1 MYYFFR
7 GLTLIHT
14 KGLKRFVLVPLLINL
29 VLFSFAFYILLAQV
43 NAMVAAVQH
52 YLPDWLHWLEYLL
65 IPLGVMTLVIGLAY
79 SFTMVANFIAAP
91 FNGLLSEKVE
101 AHLSGKTLPDT
112 GIAGFIKDVPRMLGR
127 EWQKLLY
134 ALPRA
139 IILFVLFLFL
149 PLVGPVLWFLFTSWL
164 LAIQYADYPYDNH
177 KIDFRT
183 MRTQLRSQPG
193 TSFAFGVTVNIACMI
208 PLFNLFVMPIAVCG
222 ATAMWVDKLAA
233 QNDPA
238 LKAPGA
244 KAYNKLDKYC

>member
-7 GLTLIHT
+7 GLSLIQT
-14 KGLKRFVLVPLLINL
+14 KGLKRFVLVPLLINVL
-29 VLFSFAFYILLAQV
+29 LFSFAFYILLAQV
-43 NAMVAAVQH
+43 NAMVAAVQQ
-52 YLPDWLHWLEYLL
+52 YLPGWLHWLEYLL
-65 IPLGVMTLVIGLAY
+65 IPLGVMTLVISLAY

-101 AHLSGKTLPDT
+101 AHLSGKTLPDV
-112 GIAGFIKDVPRMLGR
+112 GVAGFINDIPRMLGR

-149 PLVGPVLWFLFTSWL
+149 PLVGPILWFLFTSWL
-164 LAIQYADYPYDNH
+164 LAIQYVDYPYDNH

-183 MRTQLRSQPG
+183 MRAQLRAQPG
-193 TSFAFGVTVNIACMI
+193 SSFAFGITVNIACMI

-244 KAYNKLDKYC
+244 KAYSKLDKYC

>member
-14 KGLKRFVLVPLLINL
+14 KGLKRFVLVPLSINL
-29 VLFSFAFYILLAQV
+29 LLFSFAFYVLLQQV
-43 NAMVAAVQH
+43 SAMVSAVQQ
-52 YLPDWLHWLEYLL
+52 YLPGWLHWLEYLL

-101 AHLSGKTLPDT
+101 AHLSGRVIPATTMAEFVRD
-112 GIAGFIKDVPRMLGR
+112 IPRMLGR

-164 LAIQYADYPYDNH
+164 LAIQYVDYPYDNH
-177 KIDFRT
+177 KIDFRS
-183 MRTQLRSQPG
+183 MRQQLRSQPG

>member
-14 KGLKRFVLVPLLINL
+14 KGLKRFVLVPLSINL
-29 VLFSFAFYILLAQV
+29 LLFSFAFYVLLQQV
-43 NAMVAAVQH
+43 SAMVSAVQQ
-52 YLPDWLHWLEYLL
+52 YLPGWLHWLEYLL
-65 IPLGVMTLVIGLAY
+65 IPLGVMMLVIGLAY

-101 AHLSGKTLPDT
+101 AHLSGRVIPATT
-112 GIAGFIKDVPRMLGR
+112 TAAFVKDIPRMLGR

-177 KIDFRT
+177 KIDFRS
-183 MRTQLRSQPG
+183 MRQQLRSQPG

-238 LKAPGA
+238 LKAPGT

>member
-14 KGLKRFVLVPLLINL
+14 KGLKRFVLIPLLINL
-29 VLFSFAFYILLAQV
+29 VLFSLAFYVLLQQV
-43 NAMVAAVQH
+43 SAMVAAVQQ

-65 IPLGVMTLVIGLAY
+65 IPLGVMSLVIGLAY

-101 AHLSGKTLPDT
+101 AHLSGQTIPDT
-112 GIAGFIKDVPRMLGR
+112 GMAGFVKDIPRMLAR
-127 EWQKLLY
+127 EWQKFIY

-139 IILFVLFLFL
+139 IVLFVLFLFL
-149 PLVGPVLWFLFTSWL
+149 PLIGPILWFLFTSWL
-164 LAIQYADYPYDNH
+164 LAIQYADYPFDNH

-183 MRTQLRSQPG
+183 MRAQLRSQPG
-193 TSFAFGVTVNIACMI
+193 SSFAFGITVNIACMI

>member
-43 NAMVAAVQH
+43 NAMVSAVQH
-52 YLPDWLHWLEYLL
+52 YLPGWLHWLEYLL

-101 AHLSGKTLPDT
+101 AHLSGRELPST
-112 GIAGFIKDVPRMLGR
+112 GVTGFIKDMPRMLGR

-164 LAIQYADYPYDNH
+164 LAIQYVDYPYDNH
-177 KIDFRT
+177 KIDFRN
-183 MRTQLRSQPG
+183 MRAQLRAQPG
-193 TSFAFGVTVNIACMI
+193 SSFAFGITVNIACMI

-222 ATAMWVDKLAA
+222 ATAMWVDRLAT
-233 QNDPA
+233 QNNPE

-244 KAYNKLDKYC
+244 MAYNKLDKYC

>member
-7 GLTLIHT
+7 GLSLIHT
-14 KGLKRFVLVPLLINL
+14 KGLKRFVLVPLTINL
-29 VLFSFAFYILLAQV
+29 VLFSFAFYFLLQQV
-43 NAMVAAVQH
+43 NALVSAVQQ
-52 YLPDWLHWLEYLL
+52 YLPAWLHWLEYLL

-112 GIAGFIKDVPRMLGR
+112 GISGFFKDMPRMLGR

-139 IILFVLFLFL
+139 IVLFVLFLFL
-149 PLVGPVLWFLFTSWL
+149 PVIGPILWFLFTSWL
-164 LAIQYADYPYDNH
+164 LAIQYVDYPYDNH
-177 KIDFRT
+177 KIAFGT
-183 MRTQLRSQPG
+183 MRQQLRNQPG
-193 TSFAFGVTVNIACMI
+193 NTFAFGITVNIACMI

-222 ATAMWVDKLAA
+222 ATAMWVDRLAM

-244 KAYNKLDKYC
+244 KAYSKLEKYC

>member
-7 GLTLIHT
+7 GLSLIHT
-14 KGLKRFVLVPLLINL
+14 KGLKRFVLVPLSINL
-29 VLFSFAFYILLAQV
+29 VLFSFAFYFLLQQV
-43 NAMVAAVQH
+43 NALVAAVQQ
-52 YLPDWLHWLEYLL
+52 YLPGWLHWLEYLL
-65 IPLGVMTLVIGLAY
+65 IPLGVMTLVLGLAY

-112 GIAGFIKDVPRMLGR
+112 GIKGFVNDIPRMLGR

-139 IILFVLFLFL
+139 IVLFVLFLFL
-149 PLVGPVLWFLFTSWL
+149 PVIGPVLWFLFTSWL
-164 LAIQYADYPYDNH
+164 LAIQYLDYPYDNH
-177 KIDFRT
+177 KIAFST
-183 MRTQLRSQPG
+183 MRQQLRSQPG
-193 TSFAFGVTVNIACMI
+193 NSFAFGITVNIACMI

-222 ATAMWVDKLAA
+222 ATAMWVDRLAEK
-233 QNDPA
+233 NDPT
-238 LKAPGA
+238 LKAPGT

>member
-7 GLTLIHT
+7 GISLIQT

-29 VLFSFAFYILLAQV
+29 TLFSFAFYVLLAQV
-43 NAMVAAVQH
+43 NAMVAAVQQ
-52 YLPDWLHWLEYLL
+52 YLPAWLHWLEYLL

-101 AHLSGKTLPDT
+101 AHLSGKTLANT
-112 GIAGFIKDVPRMLGR
+112 GVIGFIKDTPRMLGR

-149 PLVGPVLWFLFTSWL
+149 PVIGPVLWFLFTSWL
-164 LAIQYADYPYDNH
+164 LAIQYVDYPYDNH

-183 MRTQLRSQPG
+183 MRSQLRARPAD
-193 TSFAFGVTVNIACMI
+193 SFAFGITVNIACMI

-222 ATAMWVDKLAA
+222 ATALWVDKLSEL
-233 QNDPA
+233 NDPA

-244 KAYNKLDKYC
+244 KAYSRLDKYC

>member
-14 KGLKRFVLVPLLINL
+14 KGLKRFVLIPLLINL
-29 VLFSFAFYILLAQV
+29 VLFSFAFYILLQQV
-43 NAMVAAVQH
+43 SAMVSAVQQ
-52 YLPDWLHWLEYLL
+52 YLPEWLHWLEYLL
-65 IPLGVMTLVIGLAY
+65 IPLGVMSLVIGLAY

-101 AHLSGKTLPDT
+101 AHLSGRAIPDT
-112 GIAGFIKDVPRMLGR
+112 GLAGFVKDIPRMLAR
-127 EWQKLLY
+127 EWQKFIY

-139 IILFVLFLFL
+139 IVLFVLFLFL
-149 PLVGPVLWFLFTSWL
+149 PLIGPVLWFLFTSWL

-177 KIDFRT
+177 KIDFHT
-183 MRTQLRSQPG
+183 MRGQLRAQPG
-193 TSFAFGVTVNIACMI
+193 NSFAFGITVNIACMI

>member
-7 GLTLIHT
+7 GLSLIQT
-14 KGLKRFVLVPLLINL
+14 KGLKRFVLIPLSINL
-29 VLFSFAFYILLAQV
+29 VLFSFAFYILLQQV
-43 NAMVAAVQH
+43 NAMIMAVQQ
-52 YLPDWLHWLEYLL
+52 YLPAWLHWLEYLL

-101 AHLSGKTLPDT
+101 AHLSGKTLPAV
-112 GIAGFIKDVPRMLGR
+112 GMAGFAKDIPCMLGR

-149 PLVGPVLWFLFTSWL
+149 PLVGPILWFLFTSWL
-164 LAIQYADYPYDNH
+164 LAIQYVDYPYDNH

-183 MRTQLRSQPG
+183 MRQQLRNQPG
-193 TSFAFGVTVNIACMI
+193 NSFAFGITVNIACMI

-244 KAYNKLDKYC
+244 RAYNKLDKYC

>member
-14 KGLKRFVLVPLLINL
+14 KGLKRFVLVPLSINL
-29 VLFSFAFYILLAQV
+29 LLFSFAFYVLLQQV
-43 NAMVAAVQH
+43 SAMVSAVQQ
-52 YLPDWLHWLEYLL
+52 YLPGWLHWLEYLL

-101 AHLSGKTLPDT
+101 AHLSGRIIPATTMAEFVRD
-112 GIAGFIKDVPRMLGR
+112 IPRMLGR

-164 LAIQYADYPYDNH
+164 LAIQYVDYPYDNH
-177 KIDFRT
+177 KIDFRS
-183 MRTQLRSQPG
+183 MRQQLRSQPG
-193 TSFAFGVTVNIACMI
+193 TSFAFGVTVNVACMI

>member
-14 KGLKRFVLVPLLINL
+14 KGLKRFVLVPLSINL
-29 VLFSFAFYILLAQV
+29 LLFSFAFYVLLQQV
-43 NAMVAAVQH
+43 SAMVSAVQQ
-52 YLPDWLHWLEYLL
+52 YLPGWLHWLEYLL

-101 AHLSGKTLPDT
+101 AHLSGRVIPATT
-112 GIAGFIKDVPRMLGR
+112 TAAFVKDIPRMLGR

-177 KIDFRT
+177 KIDFRS
-183 MRTQLRSQPG
+183 MRQQLRSQPG

-238 LKAPGA
+238 IKAPGA

>member
-7 GLTLIHT
+7 GLTLIQT
-14 KGLKRFVLVPLLINL
+14 KGLKRFVLIPLSINL
-29 VLFSFAFYILLAQV
+29 VLFSFAFYILLQQV
-43 NAMVAAVQH
+43 NAMVMAVQQ
-52 YLPDWLHWLEYLL
+52 YLPAWLHWLEYLL

-79 SFTMVANFIAAP
+79 SFTTIANFIAAP

-101 AHLSGKTLPDT
+101 AHLTGNPLPET
-112 GIAGFIKDVPRMLGR
+112 GLTGFIKDVPRLLGR

-149 PLVGPVLWFLFTSWL
+149 PVVGPILWFLFTSWL
-164 LAIQYADYPYDNH
+164 LAIQYIDYPYDNH
-177 KIDFRT
+177 KVDFHV
-183 MRTQLRSQPG
+183 MRAQLRSQPG
-193 TSFAFGVTVNIACMI
+193 ESFAFGITVNIACMI

-222 ATAMWVDKLAA
+222 ATAMWVDKLAE

-238 LKAPGA
+238 MQAPGA
-244 KAYNKLDKYC
+244 KAYKQLDKYC

>member
-52 YLPDWLHWLEYLL
+52 YLPNWLHWLEYLL

>member
-14 KGLKRFVLVPLLINL
+14 KGLKRFVLIPLLINL
-29 VLFSFAFYILLAQV
+29 VLFSFAFYILLQQV
-43 NAMVAAVQH
+43 SAMVSAVQQ

-65 IPLGVMTLVIGLAY
+65 IPLGVMSLVIGLAY

-101 AHLSGKTLPDT
+101 AHLSGRAIPDT
-112 GIAGFIKDVPRMLGR
+112 GLAGFVKGIPRMLAR
-127 EWQKLLY
+127 EWQKFIY

-139 IILFVLFLFL
+139 IVLFVLFLFL
-149 PLVGPVLWFLFTSWL
+149 PLIGPVLWFLFTSWL

-177 KIDFRT
+177 KIDFHT
-183 MRTQLRSQPG
+183 MRGQLRAQPG
-193 TSFAFGVTVNIACMI
+193 NSFAFGITVNIACMI

>member
-7 GLTLIHT
+7 GLNLIQT

-29 VLFSFAFYILLAQV
+29 LLFSFAFYVLLQQV
-43 NAMVAAVQH
+43 NAMVSAVQQ
-52 YLPDWLHWLEYLL
+52 YLPAWLHWLEYLL

-101 AHLSGKTLPDT
+101 AHLSGRV
-112 GIAGFIKDVPRMLGR
+112 IANTTMAAFVKDIPRMLGR

-149 PLVGPVLWFLFTSWL
+149 PVIGPILWFLFTSWL
-164 LAIQYADYPYDNH
+164 LAIQYVDYPYDNN

-183 MRTQLRSQPG
+183 MRAQLRAQPAN
-193 TSFAFGVTVNIACMI
+193 SFAFGVTVNIACMI

-238 LKAPGA
+238 LKAAGA
-244 KAYNKLDKYC
+244 QAYNKLDKYC

>member
-14 KGLKRFVLVPLLINL
+14 KGLKRFVVVPLLINL

-43 NAMVAAVQH
+43 NAMVSAVQQ
-52 YLPDWLHWLEYLL
+52 YLPAWLHWLEYLL

-101 AHLSGKTLPDT
+101 AHLSGRTLPDV
-112 GIAGFIKDVPRMLGR
+112 GVSGFIKDIPRMLGR

-139 IILFVLFLFL
+139 IILFILFLFL
-149 PLVGPVLWFLFTSWL
+149 PVAGPILWFLFTSWL
-164 LAIQYADYPYDNH
+164 LAIQYIDYPYDNH

-183 MRTQLRSQPG
+183 MRVQLRAQPG
-193 TSFAFGVTVNIACMI
+193 NSFAFGITVNIACMI

-222 ATAMWVDKLAA
+222 ATAMWVDRLAE

>member
-29 VLFSFAFYILLAQV
+29 LLFSFAFYILLQQV
-43 NAMVAAVQH
+43 SAMVSAVQQ
-52 YLPDWLHWLEYLL
+52 YLPGWLHWMEYLL

-91 FNGLLSEKVE
+91 FNGLLSEKTE
-101 AHLSGKTLPDT
+101 AHLTGRVIADT
-112 GIAGFIKDVPRMLGR
+112 SMAGFVKDIPRMLGR

-139 IILFVLFLFL
+139 IVLFVAFLFL

-164 LAIQYADYPYDNH
+164 LAIQYVDYPYDNH

-183 MRTQLRSQPG
+183 MRQQLRARPG

-233 QNDPA
+233 ENDPA

>member
-14 KGLKRFVLVPLLINL
+14 KGLKRFVLIPLLINL
-29 VLFSFAFYILLAQV
+29 VLFSLAFYVLLQQV
-43 NAMVAAVQH
+43 SAMVAAVQQ

-65 IPLGVMTLVIGLAY
+65 IPLGVMSLVIGLAY

-101 AHLSGKTLPDT
+101 AHLSGRTIPDT
-112 GIAGFIKDVPRMLGR
+112 GMAGFIKDIPRMLAR
-127 EWQKLLY
+127 EWQKFIY

-139 IILFVLFLFL
+139 IVLFVLFLFL
-149 PLVGPVLWFLFTSWL
+149 PLIGPILWFLFTSWL
-164 LAIQYADYPYDNH
+164 LAIQYADYPFDNH

-193 TSFAFGVTVNIACMI
+193 NSFAFGITVNIACMI

-238 LKAPGA
+238 LKAPGT

>member
-7 GLTLIHT
+7 GLSLIQT
-14 KGLKRFVLVPLLINL
+14 KGLKRFVLIPLSINL
-29 VLFSFAFYILLAQV
+29 VLFSLAFYVLLQQV

-52 YLPDWLHWLEYLL
+52 YLPSWLHWLEYLL

-101 AHLSGKTLPDT
+101 AHLTGKTPPT
-112 GIAGFIKDVPRMLGR
+112 VGSTGFIKDIPRMLGR

-164 LAIQYADYPYDNH
+164 LAIQYVDYPYDNH
-177 KIDFRT
+177 KIDFAT
-183 MRTQLRSQPG
+183 MRQQLRNQPG
-193 TSFAFGVTVNIACMI
+193 NSFAFGITVNIACMI

-244 KAYNKLDKYC
+244 KAYSRLDKYC

>member
-14 KGLKRFVLVPLLINL
+14 KGLKRFVLVPLSINL
-29 VLFSFAFYILLAQV
+29 LLFSFAFYLLLNQV
-43 NAMVAAVQH
+43 NAMVAAVQQ
-52 YLPDWLHWLEYLL
+52 YLPAWLHWLEYLL

-101 AHLSGKTLPDT
+101 AHLTGKKLPDA
-112 GIAGFIKDVPRMLGR
+112 GMAGFIRDVPRMLGR

-139 IILFVLFLFL
+139 IILFILFLFL
-149 PLVGPVLWFLFTSWL
+149 PVVGPILWFLFTSWL

-177 KIDFRT
+177 KIAFRT
-183 MRTQLRSQPG
+183 MRQQLRNQPG
-193 TSFAFGVTVNIACMI
+193 NSFAFGITVNIACMI
-208 PLFNLFVMPIAVCG
+208 PLFNLFVMPVAVCG

-233 QNDPA
+233 LNDPA
-238 LKAPGA
+238 LKMPGA

>member
-14 KGLKRFVLVPLLINL
+14 KGLKRFVLVPLSINL
-29 VLFSFAFYILLAQV
+29 LLFSFAFYVLLQQV
-43 NAMVAAVQH
+43 SAMVSAVQQ
-52 YLPDWLHWLEYLL
+52 YLPGWLHWLEYLL

-101 AHLSGKTLPDT
+101 AHLSGRVIPATT
-112 GIAGFIKDVPRMLGR
+112 MAAFVKDIPRMLGR

-177 KIDFRT
+177 KIDFRS
-183 MRTQLRSQPG
+183 MRQQLRSQPG

-222 ATAMWVDKLAA
+222 ATTMWVDKLAA

>member
-14 KGLKRFVLVPLLINL
+14 KGLKRFVLIPLLINL
-29 VLFSFAFYILLAQV
+29 VLFSLAFYLLLQQV
-43 NAMVAAVQH
+43 SAMVAAVQQ

-65 IPLGVMTLVIGLAY
+65 IPLGVMSLVIGLAY

-101 AHLSGKTLPDT
+101 AHLSGRIIPDT
-112 GIAGFIKDVPRMLGR
+112 GLAGFVKDIPRMLAR
-127 EWQKLLY
+127 EWQKFIY

-139 IILFVLFLFL
+139 IVLFVLFLFL
-149 PLVGPVLWFLFTSWL
+149 PLIGPILWFLFTSWL

-183 MRTQLRSQPG
+183 MRAQLRAQPG
-193 TSFAFGVTVNIACMI
+193 NSFAFGITVNIACMI

-238 LKAPGA
+238 LKVPGA

>member
-7 GLTLIHT
+7 GLSLIQT
-14 KGLKRFVLVPLLINL
+14 KGLKRFVLIPLSINL
-29 VLFSFAFYILLAQV
+29 VLFSFAFYILLQQV
-43 NAMVAAVQH
+43 NAMIMAVQQ
-52 YLPDWLHWLEYLL
+52 YLPAWLHWLEYLL

-101 AHLSGKTLPDT
+101 AHLSGKNLPAV
-112 GIAGFIKDVPRMLGR
+112 GMAGFAKDIPRMLGR

-149 PLVGPVLWFLFTSWL
+149 PLVGPILWFLFTSWL
-164 LAIQYADYPYDNH
+164 LAIQYVDYPYDNH

-183 MRTQLRSQPG
+183 MRQQLRNQPG
-193 TSFAFGVTVNIACMI
+193 NSFAFGITVNIACMI